1 MWAPAALQ
9 RAAPGTGRR
18 ARRACESGGGAAG
31 PAVRQALNKSS
42 ARPAGG
48 GGGGMGGCEL
58 GERSSGVLHA
68 LGGPPRTAIAGGAG
82 AYDSDRTLAGAASIG
97 VPCARAPRA
106 ALGALC
112 GERGGPLAP
121 PRPPQWLS

>member
-31 PAVRQALNKSS
+31 PAVRPALNKSS